1 MTLLNFGVTGPR
13 FTKYTNNIARSSQ
26 IIFLKSEWPN
36 RSISPILT
44 LKLVVIATSL
54 ERSEMEGQIR
64 NLRSN
69 AYHMAKIGW
78 KSVSRSCDNLSQ
90 RIYFL
95 MSGCT
100 PMTLLNSGVTGL
112 KASSPNLHIEMTG
125 CTSLAILNSKVYQ
138 IYTECSQIIAD
149 KLLKIRM
156 AILQS
161 VSVVRGAMNK
171 GE

>member
-1 MTLLNFGVTGPR
+1 
-13 FTKYTNNIARSSQ
+13 
-26 IIFLKSEWPN
+26 
-36 RSISPILT
+36 
-44 LKLVVIATSL
+44 
-54 ERSEMEGQIR
+54 
-64 NLRSN
+64 
-69 AYHMAKIGW
+69 
-78 KSVSRSCDNLSQ
+78 
-90 RIYFL
+90 
-95 MSGCT
+95 
-100 PMTLLNSGVTGL
+100 MTLLNSGVTGL